1 MGNTTLALALATT
14 TSAVKITS
22 TNVFDDIGSA
32 FDDAYD
38 WTKGAVND
46 AGDWIEGA
54 GTDAY
59 DWTKGAVYDIGDF
72 AKDNQEYLIDAGI
85 ALVPMGN
92 VIYKNIY
99 DDKLVDDVEYG
110 VEYLVEEEE

>member
-1 MGNTTLALALATT
+1 MNFRNTTLALALAGAS
-14 TSAVKITS
+14 SAIKITS
-22 TNVFDDIGSA
+22 TNVFDDIGNA

-72 AKDNQEYLIDAGI
+72 AKDNQ
-85 ALVPMGN
+85 
-92 VIYKNIY
+92 
-99 DDKLVDDVEYG
+99 
-110 VEYLVEEEE
+110 